1 MSAAVTSV
9 MPAMSFVTVLA
20 AAVIVIIAIIIAK
33 IILSATILF
42 AISWNIFTLVPAIL
56 HKIDRLTAGIVLP
69 AMLAPIFTMTRRY
82 TQINRIAHDNGS
94 FNDSGL
100 SVNYWWARREAA

>member
-20 AAVIVIIAIIIAK
+20 AAVIVIIIAK

>member
-20 AAVIVIIAIIIAK
+20 AAVIVIIIAK

-82 TQINRIAHDNGS
+82 TQINRIAHDHGS

>member
-20 AAVIVIIAIIIAK
+20 AAVIVIIIAK

-69 AMLAPIFTMTRRY
+69 AMLAPIFTVTRRY
-82 TQINRIAHDNGS
+82 TQINRIAHDHGS